1 MADIHP
7 TRLYQIKLGG
17 GDLPADPPMAM
28 SLGCYLVQMSDGRNV
43 LIDSG
48 YPLGWAASQRFPTLR
63 IEGNVVSALAGLSLT
78 PDDIDILIT
87 THFDPDHA
95 GSNDAF
101 SNAEIVTQRTPYDAA
116 RGGEAR
122 AAITRPHWD
131 APNLRY
137 RLADGDTELLPGIEL
152 VSTPGHAPG
161 HQSVL
166 VRLPRT
172 GAVLLAIDAVA
183 MESAFSP
190 DRVASPMDLDAAS
203 AIQSTIKLLDLA
215 QREQAD
221 LVIFGHD
228 GARWASLK
236 TAPEFYD

>member
-7 TRLYQIKLGG
+7 TRLYLIKLGG

-101 SNAEIVTQRTPYDAA
+101 PNAEIVTQRAAYDAA
-116 RGGEAR
+116 RGGEER
-122 AAITRPHWD
+122 AAITRHHWD
-131 APNLRY
+131 NPDLRY
-137 RLADGDTELLPGIEL
+137 RLVDGDTELLPGLWLI
-152 VSTPGHAPG
+152 STPGHAPG
-161 HQSVL
+161 HQSIL
-166 VRLPRT
+166 VHLPNT
-172 GAVLLAIDAVA
+172 GSVLLAIDAA
-183 MESAFSP
+183 ALASAFTP
-190 DRVASPMDLDAAS
+190 DRAASPMDIDPATT
-203 AIQSTIKLLDLA
+203 IQSTIKLLDLA
-215 QREQAD
+215 QQEQVN
-221 LVIFGHD
+221 LVVFGHD
-228 GARWASLK
+228 GAQWAALK